1 MSGAL
6 VLDCEALAKA
16 VRRDREVQEWLTA
29 ARRSDLPVL
38 TSAAVLVEVIH
49 PKIDDA
55 ALRWTLSRLRTEPVT
70 QELAYAAAALL
81 KEAGLHGHKYAIDA
95 MLCATAL
102 SVRGAVTILT
112 TDTDDIEKLAAAHLR
127 VRVENGCE

>member
-6 VLDCEALAKA
+6 VLDSEGLAKA
-16 VRRDREVQEWLTA
+16 VQRDREIHEWLTA
-29 ARRSDLPVL
+29 ARDADLPVI

-55 ALRWTLSRLRTEPVT
+55 ALKWTLSRLSVEPVT
-70 QELAYAAAALL
+70 RTIAQSAAVLL
-81 KEAGLHGHKYAIDA
+81 RAAGLHGHKYAIDA

-102 SVRGAVTILT
+102 QHPGRVTILT
-112 TDTDDIEKLAAAHLR
+112 SDVEDIGLLTAEHPRVSSEK
-127 VRVENGCE
+127 V